1 MSKKVIIASTLLG
14 LLGMVVGI
22 VIACFLCRINP
33 AIEAGWLRG
42 LWHGMNLVPN
52 WILSFFDDRLVQA
65 PLHSTAYSVF
75 WWLSAIS
82 TIYVWVVNIIKLIKA
97 LLIG

>member
-1 MSKKVIIASTLLG
+1 MSKKVIIVSTLF
-14 LLGMVVGI
+14 GMAVG
-22 VIACFLCRINP
+22 VAIAYFLCRINP

-42 LWHGMNLVPN
+42 LWHGANLVPN

-82 TIYVWVVNIIKLIKA
+82 SIIFVWIANIVKLIRECIKK
-97 LLIG
+97 